1 MSSPVPENERFL
13 EAISIAMERL
23 KVPTVVLDAQ
33 GVFDQSNAFAFLD
46 DYLPPH
52 QARLAV
58 HKAGHAIVAHTLG
71 QTVLGVGIEPGILGE
86 VLVEWTRETDD
97 RLRDRI
103 TFSVASF
110 VAELLVFGIGRPG
123 RDDWDRV
130 NRDAFEQ
137 GRCKGRRTDCVALV
151 KAGEPRAAEILQ
163 RNEAVLRRLALELME
178 HRELEGEPLQTIL
191 ADVERITDG

>member
-1 MSSPVPENERFL
+1 MSQRVPENETVL
-13 EAISIAMERL
+13 EAIHIAMERL
-23 KVPTVVLDAQ
+23 KVPAEVLDDQ
-33 GVFDQSNAFAFLD
+33 GRFDQSNAFAFLD
-46 DYLPPH
+46 DYLPS
-52 QARLAV
+52 QQERLAV
-58 HKAGHAIVAHTLG
+58 HEAGHAIVAHALG

-86 VLVEWTRETDD
+86 ILVHWTRKSDD

-137 GRCKGRRTDCVALV
+137 GRCKDRRTDCVALV
-151 KAGEPRAAEILQ
+151 KAGEPRATEILQ

-178 HRELEGEPLQTIL
+178 HRALEGEPLQTIL